1 MVQENPRHMI
11 KITYELTGLIDEG
24 ILEEVIA
31 KATDSMKGKLT
42 EEEQRQI
49 RVTVKGSSLDDLSLN
64 ISGPDILVAKLK

>member
-1 MVQENPRHMI
+1 MFQENPRHMI